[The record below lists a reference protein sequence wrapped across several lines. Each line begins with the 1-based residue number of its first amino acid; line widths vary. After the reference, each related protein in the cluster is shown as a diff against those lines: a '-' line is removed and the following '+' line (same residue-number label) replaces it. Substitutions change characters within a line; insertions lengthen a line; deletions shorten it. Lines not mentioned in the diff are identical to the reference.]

1 MEIDLRTFLSRYG
14 EALKQKVLTAFQ
26 PLYNPVK
33 KDSWDNE
40 AELKLS
46 ELKRKP
52 FPAQVDSILAIAKGF
67 FMEKR
72 KGLILNG
79 EMGVGKTI
87 EAISVAHLIP
97 KVNYRVLVM
106 CPGHLVQ
113 KWIREIEIT
122 LPRCRVININGR
134 GLKEIEELR
143 YAGKPTCPEFY
154 VVGKERAK
162 NHHQWKPGILE
173 LKHLEENRCPRCGK
187 ILDDLKGKRPKCP
200 GCEEPLYQADKNGF
214 RRYAKSEYVK
224 KHLKGTF
231 DLLVCDE
238 VHELKGGT
246 TAQGQALANFACSA
260 KRTLALTGTLMGGYS
275 SNLFYLFWRLMPRE
289 MRKKSV
295 PYSSSIAFAELYG
308 IVQRSH
314 TEKKHGEYGD
324 ASIGRN
330 RAGRTIVKEK
340 PGISPLVLTDFLLAS
355 TVFVRL
361 SDVSSSLPSYE
372 ERVVDISMTPEQA
385 DEYRQLKEDLYDAA
399 RTALARGDRSLLG
412 ALVNSLLAYP
422 DGARRGEVVI
432 HPHSGELIARAAP
445 VDEHLLPKEAELL
458 DILEGELSEGRRCMV
473 CLEHT
478 GTRDLIPDL
487 EERMIDRGYNPLI
500 LRSNTVCVEKREAW
514 VHDKMG
520 SGEYNIMIANPN
532 LIKTGLDLVEF
543 PTLIFFQTGYSVY
556 TLRQASRRSWRI
568 GQELPVRVYYLAYAE
583 TMQSTALSLM
593 ATKMETALAIEGD
606 LSDKGLTALAEGS
619 NSILIEMARTL
630 LNEQETPS
638 ASDVWK
644 GYRKKEI
651 ESDSFLGLNED
662 EREVTTTSI
671 TRGDRSTTVT
681 YERVVRGRIYTRRD
695 HAIAYVGGHKFHL
708 KDGQIFYN
716 DQIVGRY
723 EKKGTGEINQKS
735 IQIMK
740 DSRGY
745 VLVELKV

>member
-1 MEIDLRTFLSRYG
+1 MEIDLKTFLSRYG
-14 EALKQKVLTAFQ
+14 EALKRKVLTAFQ

-40 AELKLS
+40 AKLKLS
-46 ELKRKP
+46 GLKRKA
-52 FPAQVDSILAIAKGF
+52 FPAQVDPILAIAKGF
-67 FMEKR
+67 FVER
-72 KGLILNG
+72 REGLVLNG
-79 EMGVGKTI
+79 EMGTGKTLM
-87 EAISVAHLIP
+87 AIAVAHLIP
-97 KVNYRVLVM
+97 KTNYRVLVM

-113 KWIREIEIT
+113 KWIREIETT
-122 LPRCRVININGR
+122 LPKCRTININGR
-134 GLKEIEELR
+134 GLKELEKLR
-143 YAGKPTCPEFY
+143 YAGKPACPEFY
-154 VVGKERAK
+154 IIGKERAK
-162 NHHQWKPGILE
+162 NHYQWKPGIVD
-173 LKHLEENRCPRCGK
+173 LKHLEEIRCSHCGE
-187 ILDDLKGKRPKCP
+187 ILDVLKGKRPKCP

-214 RRYAKSEYVK
+214 RRYAKAEYAK
-224 KHLKGTF
+224 KYLKGTF
-231 DLLVCDE
+231 DLFACDE

-289 MRKKSV
+289 MRKKSI
-295 PYSSSIAFAELYG
+295 PYNSPMAFAELYG
-308 IVQRSH
+308 IVERCR
-314 TEKKHGEYGD
+314 TEKKAGEYGD

-330 RAGRTIVKEK
+330 RSGRMTIKEK
-340 PGISPLVLTDFLLAS
+340 PGVSPLVLSDFLLAS

-361 SDVSSSLPSYE
+361 SDVSKVLPPYE
-372 ERVVDISMTPEQA
+372 EKVVDISMTPEQS
-385 DEYRQLKEDLYDAA
+385 DEYRRLKEDLYDAA
-399 RTALARGDRSLLG
+399 KTALARGDRSLLG

-422 DGARRGEVVI
+422 DGTRRGEVVI
-432 HPHSGELIARAAP
+432 HPYSDKVIAQAAP
-445 VDEHLLPKEAELL
+445 VNEHLLPKEAELL
-458 DILEGELSEGRRCMV
+458 DILEAELSEGRKCLI

-487 EERMIDRGYNPLI
+487 EARIMDKGYNPLI
-500 LRSNTVCVEKREAW
+500 LRSNTVPVEKREAW
-514 VHDKMG
+514 VHDKMS
-520 SGEYNIMIANPN
+520 SGEHNIMIANPN

-583 TMQSTALSLM
+583 TMQSTALNLM

-644 GYRKKEI
+644 DYRKKEI
-651 ESDSFLGLNED
+651 ESDSFLGLDED
-662 EREVTTTSI
+662 KREVTTTSI

-681 YERVVRGRIYTRRD
+681 YERVVRGRIYTRRN
-695 HAIAYVGGHKFHL
+695 HAIAYVSGHKFHL

-716 DQIVGRY
+716 ERIVGRY
-723 EKKGTGEINQKS
+723 EKEGTGEINRKP

-745 VLVELKV
+745 VLVELTS